1 MEPPSNQRNFFRVQY
16 PVTARPTLTSDG
28 KALTV
33 TELSEGGMRVTG
45 GAALEI
51 GSEVAGTLLLACGE
65 ALEVTARVHRVQG
78 DEFVLVDLKGL
89 SFPSVMREQQHLIAT
104 CPGYGRGQS

>member
-16 PVTARPTLTSDG
+16 PVTVRPTLESNG

-33 TELSEGGMRVTG
+33 TELSEGGMRVAG
-45 GAALEI
+45 GDRLEV
-51 GSEVAGTLLLACGE
+51 GTEVSGTLRLACGE
-65 ALEVTARVHRVQG
+65 TLEISARVHRVQA
-78 DEFVLVDLKGL
+78 DEHVLVDLVGL

-104 CPGYGRGQS
+104 CPGYGRSRS